1 MKHTN
6 NTNTA
11 AINNLIVVAQTAANE
26 AIRDNA
32 INKLWDICGDS
43 IVGIMAGKSYQMDS
57 DFSLR
62 GSSPKERQEN
72 LLGDAYFVFYNAV
85 ATFNPDLGVPFIAYT
100 TQKSSWFLATEKR
113 NNAKRTNREK
123 CIDFSL
129 ECGRSSESNSET
141 ARIVTILKNLAS
153 SDSFESD
160 CDWEDAVELV
170 YRTIG
175 HNNKLCEYF
184 TASLDLCK
192 EGEDY
197 SDAEIARH
205 MGCTRA
211 NVGLYRRALI
221 RTMKENGLLAEF
233 SHLMAA

>member
-6 NTNTA
+6 PTT
-11 AINNLIVVAQTAANE
+11 AINSLIAAAQTAANE
-26 AIRDNA
+26 VDRDKA
-32 INKLWDICGDS
+32 INELWDICGDS

-62 GSSPKERQEN
+62 GSTPKERKDN
-72 LLGDAYFVFYNAV
+72 LLGDAYFIFYNAV

-113 NNAKRTNREK
+113 NNAKRSDREK
-123 CIDFSL
+123 CVDFSM
-129 ECGRSSESNSET
+129 EGGRSCEENSET
-141 ARIVTILKNLAS
+141 SRMLAILKNLAS
-153 SDSFESD
+153 NDSFESD
-160 CDWEDAVELV
+160 CDWEDAIGLV
-170 YRTIG
+170 YRTIK
-175 HNNKLCEYF
+175 HAPKLYEYF

-192 EGEDY
+192 EGEEY
-197 SDAEIARH
+197 SDAEVARH

-211 NVGLYRRALI
+211 SVGLYRKALV

-233 SHLMAA
+233 TQLMAA